1 MRQMQMLL
9 PAVVNATE
17 PEFNSTEAETELN
30 ERNCWKNA
38 KAVHC
43 EKTVQKL
50 ITSLPKLLI

>member
-1 MRQMQMLL
+1 MQMLL